1 MTRMQDL
8 VTINAR
14 WLPYQ
19 VLKLMNRLRNPKS
32 EKEMSYDFF
41 TDELSGEADM
51 YYIDYY
57 GRLIVNRIKMSVEE
71 TTELTGTPTT
81 SLMFDVKHNQIL
93 FPQLQK
99 VYAQINGK
107 KCTLVLSFDDNG
119 ILHEVNSKIV

>member
-19 VLKLMNRLRNPKS
+19 VLKLMNRLRNPKT
-32 EKEMSYDFF
+32 ENEMSYDFF

-51 YYIDYY
+51 YYIDYS

-81 SLMFDVKHNQIL
+81 SLMFDIKHNQIL

>member
-51 YYIDYY
+51 YYIDYH

-71 TTELTGTPTT
+71 TTEFTGTPTT

-119 ILHEVNSKIV
+119 MLHEVNSKIV

>member
-51 YYIDYY
+51 YYIDYH

-71 TTELTGTPTT
+71 TTEFTGTPTT

-107 KCTLVLSFDDNG
+107 KCTLVLSFDNNG
-119 ILHEVNSKIV
+119 MLHEVNSKIV